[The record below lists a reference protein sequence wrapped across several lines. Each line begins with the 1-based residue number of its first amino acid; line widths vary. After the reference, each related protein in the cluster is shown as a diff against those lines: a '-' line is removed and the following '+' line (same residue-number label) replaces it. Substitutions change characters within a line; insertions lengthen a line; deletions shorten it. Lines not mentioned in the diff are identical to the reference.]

1 MYSIIVNSEFVLII
15 FTILNY
21 IADFSLFR
29 TFAAHS
35 LSEKGEKL
43 HDLMIK
49 DEENHTIYKGVDTAS
64 VDSYR

>member
-1 MYSIIVNSEFVLII
+1 MNTYEYGLLQNF
-15 FTILNY
+15 
-21 IADFSLFR
+21 FR
-29 TFAAHS
+29 NFAVRS